1 MTTLELA
8 ARDFNK
14 SKKALDSA
22 RKRKNIPLKELKHH
36 ELLVKLRGEILSLV
50 EKSAG
55 G

>member
-8 ARDFNK
+8 RRDFNK
-14 SKKALDSA
+14 SQKALNSA

-50 EKSAG
+50 EKSASG
-55 G
+55 